1 MKMKKFLTAL
11 LLGVSAVL
19 LVACGTS
26 KTTKT
31 VRIAYSPALCEAY
44 LHIAIEKGFLEAEG
58 LQVEKVQVDGAHVQE
73 VIGAGKVDAGGGLI
87 SKFLLPVEN
96 GLPIKFVAGMH
107 SGCVKVLVANG
118 SSLNKV
124 SDLKGKKIGVP
135 GLADASTLMLKRSL
149 ASAGISVDEKNPDV
163 EFVVYNRNDLAQA
176 LANGSVDAIG
186 LLDPI
191 ASIVA
196 EKSHLKAIFDN
207 GVTKPYDAEIC
218 CAVFV
223 TSKYAQENPEGAAA
237 VTRAIMKAAAWIH
250 EHPEEAAKIQLDKKY
265 VAGDVSLNAKL
276 LKGFNYRPTVQGGY
290 QAVKA
295 NIEELAAIG
304 ILKKTPDTKK
314 FADNV
319 FLFQKGVSETYT
331 ATDVAGVK

>member
-1 MKMKKFLTAL
+1 MKKFLMAL
-11 LLGVSAVL
+11 LLGVSAVI
-19 LVACGTS
+19 LVSCGTP
-26 KTTKT
+26 KPTKR
-31 VRIAYSPALCEAY
+31 VRVAYSPALCEAY
-44 LHIAIEKGFLEAEG
+44 LHIAIEKGFFEAEG

-107 SGCVKVLVANG
+107 SGCVKVLVANN

-124 SDLKGKKIGVP
+124 ADLRGKKIGVP
-135 GLADASTLMLKRSL
+135 GLADASTLMLKRAL
-149 ASAGISVDEKNPDV
+149 VAAGINVDEKSSEI

-196 EKSHLKAIFDN
+196 EKSHLKTIFDN
-207 GVTKPYDAEIC
+207 GLTKPYDAEIC

-237 VTRAIMKAAAWIH
+237 VTRAIMKASAWIRD
-250 EHPEEAAKIQLDKKY
+250 HPEEAAKIQLDKKY
-265 VAGDVSLNAKL
+265 VAGDVLLNKKL
-276 LKGFNYRPTVQGGY
+276 LKGFNYHPTVQGGY

-295 NIEELAAIG
+295 NVEELTSIG
-304 ILKKTPDTKK
+304 ILKKTLDPKK
-314 FADNV
+314 FVDDV
-319 FLFQKGVSETYT
+319 FLFQKGVPETYT
-331 ATDVAGVK
+331 AADVSGVK